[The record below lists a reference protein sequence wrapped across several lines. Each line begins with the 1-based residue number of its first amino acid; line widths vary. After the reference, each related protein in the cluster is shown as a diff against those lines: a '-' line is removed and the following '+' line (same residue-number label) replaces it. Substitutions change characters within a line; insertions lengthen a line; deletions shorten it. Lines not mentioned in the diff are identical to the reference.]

1 MAHSEGD
8 ASLSRRRRGFTV
20 AASPFNSVKLDLA
33 LIIVVAVVVVLIH
46 KHLAES
52 FLAQLAILAGY
63 GLISMAWLIL
73 KTRRISRSVA
83 EENKAMVVD
92 EKK

>member
-8 ASLSRRRRGFTV
+8 ASLPRQRRGFTV
-20 AASPFNSVKLDLA
+20 AASPFNPVKLDLA
-33 LIIVVAVVVVLIH
+33 LIIVVAVVVILVHERLT
-46 KHLAES
+46 ES

-63 GLISMAWLIL
+63 GLISMAWLIR
-73 KTRRISRSVA
+73 KIRRISRSVA
-83 EENKAMVVD
+83 EENETAVMD

>member
-8 ASLSRRRRGFTV
+8 ASLPRQRRGFTV

-33 LIIVVAVVVVLIH
+33 LIIIVAVVVVLVH

-52 FLAQLAILAGY
+52 FLSQLAILAGY
-63 GLISMAWLIL
+63 GFISMAWLIL
-73 KTRRISRSVA
+73 KTRRISRRMA
-83 EENKAMVVD
+83 EKNKAVAMD
-92 EKK
+92 EKE